1 MCCFGITTSQVWNN
15 FKPRPQNRIREGLFS
30 KFPTSTP
37 VFYVGVHSIS
47 TPGVAT
53 SSVAR
58 GLISTEKVTTR
69 KYTDL
74 IVTKKYEKM
83 GMKLYLQ
90 CPQLSKVATQY
101 RILYR
106 ILSTKFVPLQV
117 RLERAYLFIH
127 KCVNG
132 PSYSH
137 LNYVILLSKMTRVFY
152 FAHLLYNV
160 FWEK

>member
-1 MCCFGITTSQVWNN
+1 
-15 FKPRPQNRIREGLFS
+15 
-30 KFPTSTP
+30 
-37 VFYVGVHSIS
+37 
-47 TPGVAT
+47 
-53 SSVAR
+53 
-58 GLISTEKVTTR
+58 
-69 KYTDL
+69 
-74 IVTKKYEKM
+74 
-83 GMKLYLQ
+83 MKLYLQ

-132 PSYSH
+132 TSYSQ

-152 FAHLLYNV
+152 FAHLLCNV
-160 FWEK
+160 F